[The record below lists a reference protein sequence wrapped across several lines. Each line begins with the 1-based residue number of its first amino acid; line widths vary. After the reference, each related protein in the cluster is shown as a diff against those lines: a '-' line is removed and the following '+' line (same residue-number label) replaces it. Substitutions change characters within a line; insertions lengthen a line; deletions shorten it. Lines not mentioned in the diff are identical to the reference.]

1 MSTEVSLEQ
10 TAVISQPAGER
21 PYLAPLSMRTNFVWT
36 LVGSGVY
43 GACQWGM
50 LIVLAKLGSA
60 EMVGRFA
67 LALALCAPIVM
78 FTNLQL
84 RTVQATDARNEYRFR
99 DYLTL
104 RVLASVTAFLLIAA
118 IATLAGYRLE
128 VLLVVLVIA
137 LAKSVESISD
147 VIYGLLQKRERLDL
161 ISISMMMKGPGSLAA
176 LYLLVS
182 WTGSVFWGA
191 FGLLVVWATIMFT
204 YDARNARRMLALLP
218 KEGEDGFDLIPL
230 TKKRLSV
237 LWRLAWLSLPLGVV
251 GLLDSLNVNL
261 PRYLIEH
268 ELGEA
273 ALGYF
278 AAMAYLIV
286 AGNMVVGAL
295 AQSAAPRL
303 SRRYVYDLAAYKRLV
318 WKLVQFGLGLGVAG
332 LLASLFFGRQIL
344 TTLYKAEYAS
354 HVGVF
359 EWLMAAAALGYVA
372 RFLVCSMTAARFLR
386 AQAPLYTFALV
397 VLGALSF
404 WLIPRWGLLGAAWS
418 LTAGMAALLI
428 GAIWVNLAAV
438 RSRAIQ
444 VSAGLELSEI
454 PQRELPLRCQ

>member
-10 TAVISQPAGER
+10 TASISQPAGER
-21 PYLAPLSMRTNFVWT
+21 AYLPPLSMRTNFAWT

-104 RVLASVTAFLLIAA
+104 RVIASAAAFTLIAA
-118 IATLAGYRLE
+118 IATIAGYRFE

-137 LAKSVESISD
+137 LAKGVESISD

-161 ISISMMMKGPGSLAA
+161 IAISMMLKGPGSLAA
-176 LYLLVS
+176 FYLLVS
-182 WTGSVFWGA
+182 WTRSVFWGA
-191 FGLLVVWATIMFT
+191 VGLLAVWVAILFT
-204 YDARNARRMLALLP
+204 YDARNARRIITLLP
-218 KEGEDGFDLIPL
+218 RQEEDGFRFQPISRQ
-230 TKKRLSV
+230 RLPV
-237 LWRLAWLSLPLGVV
+237 VWRLAWLSLPLGVV

-273 ALGYF
+273 ALGHF
-278 AAMAYLIV
+278 AAMAYIIV

-303 SRRYVYDLAAYKRLV
+303 SRRYVHALADYKRLV
-318 WKLVQFGLGLGVAG
+318 WKLVQFGVALGAAG
-332 LLASLFFGRQIL
+332 LLASLFFGKQIL

-359 EWLMAAAALGYVA
+359 EWLMAAAAIGYVA

-386 AQAPLYTFALV
+386 AQAPLYALSLV

-404 WLIPRWGLLGAAWS
+404 WLIPQRGLLGAAWA

-428 GAIWVNLAAV
+428 GAVWVNVMAV
-438 RSRAIQ
+438 RSRATQGSDILDLPETQ
-444 VSAGLELSEI
+444 
-454 PQRELPLRCQ
+454 QELPLRCQ